1 MVARVILSRHTFRSE
16 DLRRA
21 VVQLECVACGRFGFT
36 QAAHGNVGK
45 GAGKKASDAA
55 IMALCGPGP
64 GFLGC
69 HSMLDQGGVM
79 AKQERRAWEYEMI
92 ARTYIRLMEQ
102 GVLML
107 VK

>member
-1 MVARVILSRHTFRSE
+1 MVARVILNRQTFRSE

-21 VVQLECVACGRFGFT
+21 VADLECVACGRVGFT

-55 IMALCGPGP
+55 IMALCGSGH
-64 GFLGC
+64 GFRGC
-69 HSMLDQGGVM
+69 HALLDQGGAM
-79 AKQERRAWEYEMI
+79 QKEERRAWEYEMI
-92 ARTYIRLMEQ
+92 ARTYIRLMER